1 MFKEVVRMKYKQVK
15 NVLYKELR
23 ELLEQEKIQF
33 EYLYE
38 IRIRVGQPVLLL
50 YRGKEVLLP
59 IKTSEKNLR
68 ETLERVCNYS
78 LHAYENEIKQGYV
91 TIEGGHRVGVAGQV
105 SIRNFIS
112 SINIRVAHEIIGC
125 ADKLFPYVI
134 SQETV
139 CHTLIISPPRCG
151 KTTLLRDLIRQ
162 ISDGNAWIKGSTVGV
177 VDERSELA
185 GCYRGI
191 AQNKMGMRTDV
202 LDACEK
208 INGMLMLIRSMSPQV
223 IAIDE
228 IGGREEIS
236 TIQYAMRCGVKV
248 VATIHGE
255 SFDELRKKPVVQN
268 LWDEK
273 YFERYIVLKNKD
285 VGEIGEIYDGQ
296 GNLLCLNGL
305 GVS

>member
-191 AQNKMGMRTDV
+191 AQNKMGIRTDV

-296 GNLLCLNGL
+296 GKLLCLNGL